1 MIRTGIIALLLES
14 IFVLSCHEK
23 CVDYKLIPIDSNLIE
38 TLHNRLRDH
47 IASGKAKVGFSP
59 SSASNMNML
68 QWSDWL
74 ARMAQKWVSCCVQLN
89 DKMQYDPEKSN
100 LIGQNILTITTN
112 HTPDEEILILHWYKQ
127 VKNIKESDV
136 KNFTTV
142 VNSHGKIGQYSQ
154 LMWAKTRQVGCAMAS
169 YSEITPEGI
178 ITGNKLFRFV
188 CNYTPTGNVFGEPI
202 YLINSSPCS
211 KCPNGCDV
219 VMKNL
224 CKTGNHS
231 YKAYSYPDLLIKN
244 PDDVTLYSNANTLFL
259 IQGAG
264 PENSNSETD
273 ELYSHNEINNR
284 HLISIP
290 IDYYKTEKQINILD
304 FDGIISKYISTLETN
319 TSVQEIIKIKG
330 ELYRIG
336 HLGVFALSYGTWRA
350 GNCKCGFNKI
360 FRSESQKVNV
370 SFILILSVVFCITFM

>member
-224 CKTGNHS
+224 CKTDKLPITRSKGRPVAPKRKFAPVIGDSKSLPVIDQIYTWVTSFVRVTAEFNEG
-231 YKAYSYPDLLIKN
+231 YNCTCLLRLPKE
-244 PDDVTLYSNANTLFL
+244 V
-259 IQGAG
+259 QG
-264 PENSNSETD
+264 EIET
-273 ELYSHNEINNR
+273 
-284 HLISIP
+284 
-290 IDYYKTEKQINILD
+290 
-304 FDGIISKYISTLETN
+304 
-319 TSVQEIIKIKG
+319 
-330 ELYRIG
+330 
-336 HLGVFALSYGTWRA
+336 
-350 GNCKCGFNKI
+350 
-360 FRSESQKVNV
+360 
-370 SFILILSVVFCITFM
+370 